1 MKRLLIFFTFVSGIM
16 CQTTIDTLSVTIYPE
31 FSYPGVAME
40 YKFDKNF
47 DDNFVL
53 PVPSQV
59 DSVLYTV
66 SSENSEFEEIIQVKN
81 NSLKSVSQ
89 NGNHTIYLFLD
100 KFIKNPGPRDFSYLF
115 SSNQDINT
123 FILGVQ
129 IPFASE
135 DFDVQS
141 SNISF
146 EKVRDQNGLTF
157 FQSISSNYLKD
168 TTSDIFLSYYNPHG
182 NTSIEYAANISTQ
195 DTDIEVPQTANDRVI
210 RYPFITWEPMII
222 FILLTI
228 FMVLFYEINQRKN
241 D

>member
-40 YKFDKNF
+40 YKFDKDF
-47 DDNFVL
+47 DDNFVF

-195 DTDIEVPQTANDRVI
+195 DTDIEVPQTANDRFI

>member
-47 DDNFVL
+47 DDNFVF

-195 DTDIEVPQTANDRVI
+195 DTDIEVTQTANDRFI

-228 FMVLFYEINQRKN
+228 FMVLFYEINLRKN

>member
-1 MKRLLIFFTFVSGIM
+1 MKRLYIFFTFVSGVM

-47 DDNFVL
+47 DDNFVF

-195 DTDIEVPQTANDRVI
+195 DTDIEVPQTANDRFI

-228 FMVLFYEINQRKN
+228 FMVLFYEINLRKN